1 MGAGGENTVI
11 ARLAL
16 TLWLVLA
23 CCSDVWAHVTTT
35 GLVRIE
41 VSGDRVSYSLSVA
54 LPEIPQLSAFILN
67 AAANGD
73 RAAAES
79 VAKTARASVTI
90 DLAGTRCRTG
100 RVRIGGAGT
109 NETRATI
116 EIDFTCDAEHG
127 RLAVTE
133 DWGSLLGEHYQ
144 SLGNIRTSSG
154 ERQVVFGE
162 TTRTATLDIDRPV
175 ATGWLD
181 FVKLGV
187 EHILTGYDHLL
198 FLLALLA
205 VARGFWPVVKI
216 VTAFTLAHSVTLTLA
231 ALGFVRIPEHII
243 EPLIAATIVWVALE
257 NLLAAAPDRGRWK
270 WSFGFGLVH
279 GLAFASAL
287 DALELK
293 GAALVPALV
302 GFNLGVEIG
311 QLVFVVIAL
320 PLLTLLSQ
328 GPGKQLTP
336 RFASLAAALIGTYW
350 FFERVLVG

>member
-1 MGAGGENTVI
+1 MT

-16 TLWLVLA
+16 VFCLVLA
-23 CCSDVWAHVTTT
+23 CCTDVRAHVTTT
-35 GLVRIE
+35 GLVRIQL
-41 VSGDRVSYSLSVA
+41 SGDRVSYALSVA

-73 RAAAES
+73 RSAAES

-90 DLAGTRCRTG
+90 DLAGTRCRPG

-109 NETRATI
+109 NDTRATI
-116 EIDFTCDAEHG
+116 EIEFTCETQHG
-127 RLAVTE
+127 RLTVTE
-133 DWGSLLGEHYQ
+133 DWSSLLGEHYQ

-162 TTRTATLDIDRPV
+162 TSRTATVDIDRPV
-175 ATGWLD
+175 ASGWLD
-181 FVKLGV
+181 FVKLGI

-205 VARGFWPVVKI
+205 VARDVWSVVKI

-231 ALGFVRIPEHII
+231 ALGFVRVPERII

-257 NLLAAAPDRGRWK
+257 NLLATAPDRRRWM

-293 GAALVPALV
+293 GTALIPALV
-302 GFNLGVEIG
+302 GFNVGVEIG

-328 GPGKQLTP
+328 GRGKQLTP
-336 RFASLAAALIGTYW
+336 RLASIAAAAIGTYW
-350 FFERVLVG
+350 LFERVLVG

>member
-1 MGAGGENTVI
+1 MT

-16 TLWLVLA
+16 VFCLVLA
-23 CCSDVWAHVTTT
+23 CCTDVRAHVTTT
-35 GLVRIE
+35 GLVRIQL
-41 VSGDRVSYSLSVA
+41 SGDRVSYALSVA

-73 RAAAES
+73 RSAAES

-90 DLAGTRCRTG
+90 DLAGTRCRPG

-109 NETRATI
+109 NDTRATI
-116 EIDFTCDAEHG
+116 EIEFTCETEHG
-127 RLAVTE
+127 RLTVTE
-133 DWGSLLGEHYQ
+133 DWSSLLGEHYQ

-162 TTRTATLDIDRPV
+162 TSRTATVDIDRPV
-175 ATGWLD
+175 ASGWLD
-181 FVKLGV
+181 FVKLGI

-205 VARGFWPVVKI
+205 VARDFWSVVKI

-231 ALGFVRIPEHII
+231 ALGFVRVPERII

-257 NLLAAAPDRGRWK
+257 NLLATAPDRRRWM

-293 GAALVPALV
+293 GTALIPALV
-302 GFNLGVEIG
+302 GFNVGVEIG

-328 GPGKQLTP
+328 GRGKQLTP
-336 RFASLAAALIGTYW
+336 RLASIAAAAIGTYW
-350 FFERVLVG
+350 LFERVLVG